1 MPWLVPS
8 HQALVLPLKRWR
20 PAWFS
25 GLALVLGSLA
35 PDLVFILRLDENGSR
50 VSHTLAGQLFLT
62 VPMVFAL
69 HALVTALVLPWL
81 LPHLP
86 GEGPL
91 HLHALARSRPARDAG
106 AVLRVAF
113 SGLVGGLTHV
123 FLDGFTH
130 GNHAGW
136 AVALL
141 PALRARVLPPPG
153 EMPLHDLL
161 QVLLTIV
168 LGAAA
173 LGEWRRYARR
183 LAPPGPGA
191 AAAWEVRLAP
201 EPARRAVQRALAAA
215 VLAGAVLAPAA
226 KGAYGT
232 AEALKLA
239 AYGAI
244 TGVSIAAVALAAA
257 HRARRAFDVP
267 REGVGRA
274 LGARW
279 AGPSGG

>member
-50 VSHTLAGQLFLT
+50 ASHTLAGQLSLT
-62 VPMVFAL
+62 VPMVLAL
-69 HALVTALVLPWL
+69 HALATALVLPWL

-106 AVLRVAF
+106 ALLRVAG
-113 SGLVGGLTHV
+113 SGLLGGLTHV

-141 PALRARVLPPPG
+141 PALRAPVLPPPG

-161 QVLLTIV
+161 QVVLTIV
-168 LGAAA
+168 LGAVA
-173 LGEWRRYARR
+173 LHEWQQYARR
-183 LAPPGPGA
+183 LSLPGPGA
-191 AAAWEVRLAP
+191 AAVWEVRPAP
-201 EPARRAVQRALAAA
+201 EAARRVVQRALAAA

-239 AYGAI
+239 SYGAV
-244 TGVSIAAVALAAA
+244 TGASIAAVALAAA
-257 HRARRAFDVP
+257 DRVRRAFDAP
-267 REGVGRA
+267 RAGIGGA
-274 LGARW
+274 LGA
-279 AGPSGG
+279 